1 MKDRSKAVLTR
12 EQLRTMTKKQIIT
25 HLNKY
30 YPQYK
35 KANIIYLAK
44 QHLTKA
50 KHNLNWARA
59 SLLLSTDKKSKER
72 LKLEEKEEG
81 YDWVITQS
89 YYSMYHVTLGVLAKI
104 NIKCANHEAA
114 RYALY
119 AHYVKTGLLKEE
131 YMEIINRARELEW
144 EYVEKLE
151 EAKETRVKASYHTR
165 ATFSRG
171 QAEKILEDGVMF
183 INRLAEIIEE

>member
-1 MKDRSKAVLTR
+1 MKEKPEILTS
-12 EQLRTMTKKQIIT
+12 EELRATTQKRIIE
-25 HLNKY
+25 HLKRY

-35 KANIIYLAK
+35 KANVMYLAR

-50 KHNLNWARA
+50 RHNLNWAKA

-72 LKLEEKEEG
+72 LELEEKEEG
-81 YDWVITQS
+81 YDWVITQA
-89 YYSMYHVTLGVLAKI
+89 YYAMYHATLGALTKI

-119 AHYVKTGLLKEE
+119 AHYVKTGRLDEE
-131 YMEIINRARELEW
+131 CAEIINRARELEW
-144 EYVEKLE
+144 EYIEKLE
-151 EAKETRVKASYHTR
+151 EAKETRVKATYHTR
-165 ATFSRG
+165 ATFSRR